1 MGNLHMGIGRSG
13 KQGRFDDAA
22 VVLGDRLEPGSLYR
36 LLADEGHR
44 LFGDGYFAD
53 LYVPTHR
60 GRPTIP
66 ARVVAT
72 VMLLQSHEGL
82 SDREALDRLE
92 FDLRWSAAA
101 GLTVAPAGFHPT
113 VLVGLRNRLRASD
126 RPRRLLQD
134 VNVAAK
140 AAGLL
145 RSRVRVLDSTPML
158 DAVAT
163 QDTVTQLRAAIR
175 GLLTVLD
182 REGQSE
188 LASRVRAVLVRDDA
202 YATVGKP
209 ACDWDDRA
217 AKEKLVDALV
227 VDALAALG
235 AVEGEP
241 LGPLVTEKAELL
253 ALVAGQ
259 DVEQGQDGVFRIA
272 RKVARDRVISTVD
285 TQARHGHKS
294 RARTFDGYKSH
305 VSLDPDCELI
315 AEVSITAGNAADR
328 DVVDELIATDTTGG
342 VAEQVAAGQV
352 GALTVMG
359 DSAYADGKTLD
370 RLTAAGHVVMAKVP
384 PVRNTTG
391 GFAKDAFTIDLSAGT
406 VTCPAGQRVPI
417 VPVAAGGGRAA
428 FGKLCATCPLRAQCT
443 KAKAGRVVGVHPQ
456 ELALQKA
463 RAAQKDP
470 AWQAV
475 YRATRPKVER
485 KISHLTRRP
494 WGGRRARCR
503 GSERN
508 LTDLLTRAGVVNLA
522 NLARKGLRFG
532 PTGWAIA

>member
-1 MGNLHMGIGRSG
+1 MGIGRSG

-53 LYVPTHR
+53 LYVPTRR

-72 VMLLQSHEGL
+72 VMLLQSYEGL

-145 RSRVRVLDSTPML
+145 RGRVRVLDSTPML

-182 REGQSE
+182 REGQSGR
-188 LASRVRAVLVRDDA
+188 AARARAVLVRDDA

-217 AKEKLVDALV
+217 AKDGLVDALV
-227 VDALAALG
+227 AGALAALG
-235 AVEGEP
+235 AVEGEA
-241 LGPLVTEKAELL
+241 LGPLVGEKAELL

-259 DVEQGQDGVFRIA
+259 DVEQGEDGVFRIA

-305 VSLDPDCELI
+305 VSLDPDSELV

-328 DVVDELIATDTTGG
+328 DVVDELIATDTTGE

-352 GALTVMG
+352 EALTVMG

-391 GFAKDAFTIDLSAGT
+391 GFAKDAFTIDLGAGT
-406 VTCPAGQRVPI
+406 VTCPAAQIVPI

-428 FGKLCATCPLRAQCT
+428 FGKLCATCPLRARCT

-456 ELALQKA
+456 ELALQNA
-463 RAAQKDP
+463 RTAQQDP
-470 AWQAV
+470 AWQTV
-475 YRATRPKVER
+475 YRAT
-485 KISHLTRRP
+485 
-494 WGGRRARCR
+494 
-503 GSERN
+503 
-508 LTDLLTRAGVVNLA
+508 
-522 NLARKGLRFG
+522 
-532 PTGWAIA
+532 

>member
-1 MGNLHMGIGRSG
+1 MGIGRSG
-13 KQGRFDDAA
+13 RQGRFDDAA
-22 VVLGDRLEPGSLYR
+22 LVLGDRLERGSLYR

-44 LFGDGYFAD
+44 LFGDDYFAD
-53 LYVPTHR
+53 LYAPTHR

-101 GLTVAPAGFHPT
+101 GLTVAPQGFHPT
-113 VLVGLRNRLRASD
+113 VLVGLRSRLRASD

-145 RSRVRVLDSTPML
+145 RGRIRVLDSTPML

-182 REGQSE
+182 REGQRG
-188 LASRVRAVLVRDDA
+188 LAAGVRAVLVRDDA
-202 YATVGKP
+202 YTTVGKP

-217 AKEKLVDALV
+217 AKERLVDALV

-235 AVEGEP
+235 ALEGEP
-241 LGPLVTEKAELL
+241 LGPLVGEKAELL

-259 DVEQGQDGVFRIA
+259 DVEQGGDGTFRIA
-272 RKVARDRVISTVD
+272 RRVARDRVISTVD

-305 VSLDPDCELI
+305 VSLDPESELI
-315 AEVSITAGNAADR
+315 AEVTITPGNAADR
-328 DVVDELIATDTTGG
+328 DVVDELIATDTTGQ
-342 VAEQVAAGQV
+342 VQEKVAAGQLA
-352 GALTVMG
+352 ALIVMG

-384 PVRNTTG
+384 PARNTTG
-391 GFAKDAFTIDLSAGT
+391 GFAKDAFRIDLTAGT
-406 VTCPAGQRVPI
+406 VTCPAGQTIPI

-428 FGKLCATCPLRAQCT
+428 FGSVCVHCPLRAQCT
-443 KAKAGRVVGVHPQ
+443 KAKAGRVVAVHPH
-456 ELALQKA
+456 ELALQSA
-463 RAAQKDP
+463 RAAQQDP

-485 KISHLTRRP
+485 KISHLTRKP
-494 WGGRRARCR
+494 WGGRKARCR

>member
-1 MGNLHMGIGRSG
+1 
-13 KQGRFDDAA
+13 
-22 VVLGDRLEPGSLYR
+22 
-36 LLADEGHR
+36 
-44 LFGDGYFAD
+44 
-53 LYVPTHR
+53 
-60 GRPTIP
+60 
-66 ARVVAT
+66 
-72 VMLLQSHEGL
+72 
-82 SDREALDRLE
+82 
-92 FDLRWSAAA
+92 
-101 GLTVAPAGFHPT
+101 
-113 VLVGLRNRLRASD
+113 
-126 RPRRLLQD
+126 
-134 VNVAAK
+134 
-140 AAGLL
+140 
-145 RSRVRVLDSTPML
+145 
-158 DAVAT
+158 
-163 QDTVTQLRAAIR
+163 
-175 GLLTVLD
+175 
-182 REGQSE
+182 
-188 LASRVRAVLVRDDA
+188 
-202 YATVGKP
+202 
-209 ACDWDDRA
+209 
-217 AKEKLVDALV
+217 VDALV
-227 VDALAALG
+227 TDALAALG
-235 AVEGEP
+235 AVEGEA

-272 RKVARDRVISTVD
+272 RMVARDRVISTVD

-305 VSLDPDCELI
+305 VSLDPDSELI

-370 RLTAAGHVVMAKVP
+370 HLTAAGHVVMAKVP

-406 VTCPAGQRVPI
+406 VTCPAAHSVPI

-443 KAKAGRVVGVHPQ
+443 KAKAGRVVGVHPH

-470 AWQAV
+470 AWLEV

>member
-1 MGNLHMGIGRSG
+1 
-13 KQGRFDDAA
+13 
-22 VVLGDRLEPGSLYR
+22 
-36 LLADEGHR
+36 
-44 LFGDGYFAD
+44 
-53 LYVPTHR
+53 
-60 GRPTIP
+60 
-66 ARVVAT
+66 
-72 VMLLQSHEGL
+72 
-82 SDREALDRLE
+82 
-92 FDLRWSAAA
+92 
-101 GLTVAPAGFHPT
+101 
-113 VLVGLRNRLRASD
+113 
-126 RPRRLLQD
+126 LLQD

-145 RSRVRVLDSTPML
+145 RSRIRVLDSTPML

-182 REGQSE
+182 REGQRG
-188 LASRVRAVLVRDDA
+188 LAAGVRAVLVRDDA
-202 YATVGKP
+202 YTTVGKP

-217 AKEKLVDALV
+217 AKERLVDALV

-235 AVEGEP
+235 ALEGEP
-241 LGPLVTEKAELL
+241 LGPLVGEKAELL

-259 DVEQGQDGVFRIA
+259 DVEQGGDGTFRIA
-272 RKVARDRVISTVD
+272 RRVARDRVISTVD

-305 VSLDPDCELI
+305 VSLDPESELI
-315 AEVSITAGNAADR
+315 AEVTITPGNAADR
-328 DVVDELIATDTTGG
+328 DVVDELIATDTTGQ
-342 VAEQVAAGQV
+342 VQEKVAAGQLA
-352 GALTVMG
+352 ALIVMG

-384 PVRNTTG
+384 PARNTTG
-391 GFAKDAFTIDLSAGT
+391 GFAKDAFRIDLTAGT
-406 VTCPAGQRVPI
+406 VTCPAGQTIPI

-428 FGKLCATCPLRAQCT
+428 FGSVCVHCPLRAQCT
-443 KAKAGRVVGVHPQ
+443 KAKAGRVVAVHPH
-456 ELALQKA
+456 ELALQSA
-463 RAAQKDP
+463 RAAQQDP

-485 KISHLTRRP
+485 KISHLTRKP
-494 WGGRRARCR
+494 WGGRKARCR

>member
-1 MGNLHMGIGRSG
+1 MGNLGMGIGRSG

-22 VVLGDRLEPGSLYR
+22 VVLGDRLAPGSLYR

-44 LFGDGYFAD
+44 LFGDEYFAD
-53 LYVPTHR
+53 LYAPTHR

-113 VLVGLRNRLRASD
+113 VLVGLRNRLRASG
-126 RPRRLLQD
+126 RGRRLFED

-145 RSRVRVLDSTPML
+145 RGRVRVLDSTPLL

-163 QDTVTQLRAAIR
+163 QDTVTQLRAGIR

-182 REGQSE
+182 RQGQGG
-188 LASRVRAVLVRDDA
+188 LAGRVRAVLVRDDD

-217 AKEKLVDALV
+217 AKEALVDALV

-235 AVEGEP
+235 AVEGERVE
-241 LGPLVTEKAELL
+241 PLVAEKFELL

-259 DVEQGQDGVFRIA
+259 DVDQGEDGVFRIA

-285 TQARHGHKS
+285 TEARHGHKS
-294 RARTFDGYKSH
+294 RARTFDGYKTH
-305 VSLDPDCELI
+305 VSVDPDSELI
-315 AEVSITAGNAADR
+315 AQVTITAGNAADR
-328 DVVDELIATDTTGG
+328 DVVDELIATDTTGE

-352 GALTVMG
+352 GPLVVMG

-370 RLTAAGHVVMAKVP
+370 RLSAAGHVVMAKVP

-391 GFAKDAFTIDLSAGT
+391 GFTKDAFIIDLGAGT
-406 VTCPAGQRVPI
+406 VTCPAGQVVAI
-417 VPVAAGGGRAA
+417 TAVAAGGGRAA
-428 FGKLCATCPLRAQCT
+428 FGQACATCPLRAQCT
-443 KAKAGRVVGVHPQ
+443 KAKAGRVVAVHPH
-456 ELALQKA
+456 EHALQNA
-463 RAAQKDP
+463 RAAQADP
-470 AWQAV
+470 AWQGF

-485 KISHLTRRP
+485 KISHLTRKP

-503 GSERN
+503 GTERN

>member
-1 MGNLHMGIGRSG
+1 MGNLSMGIGRSG

-22 VVLGDRLEPGSLYR
+22 VVLGDRLEPGSLCR

-44 LFGDGYFAD
+44 LFGDDYFAD
-53 LYVPTHR
+53 LYAPTHR

-101 GLTVAPAGFHPT
+101 GLTVAPVGFHPT

-134 VNVAAK
+134 VNAAAR

-182 REGQSE
+182 REGQSG
-188 LASRVRAVLVRDDA
+188 LAAGVRAVLVRDDA

-209 ACDWDDRA
+209 VCDWDDRA

-235 AVEGEP
+235 AVEGEA

-259 DVEQGQDGVFRIA
+259 DVEQGEDGVFRIA

-305 VSLDPDCELI
+305 VSLDPDSELV

-328 DVVDELIATDTTGG
+328 DVVDELIATDTTGE

-352 GALTVMG
+352 EALTVMG
-359 DSAYADGKTLD
+359 DSAYADGRTLD

-406 VTCPAGQRVPI
+406 VTCPAAHSVPI

-428 FGKLCATCPLRAQCT
+428 FGKLCSACPLRARCT
-443 KAKAGRVVGVHPQ
+443 KAKAGRVVAVHPH
-456 ELALQKA
+456 ELALQRA
-463 RAAQKDP
+463 RADQKDP
-470 AWQAV
+470 EWQGL

-485 KISHLTRRP
+485 KISHLTRKP
-494 WGGRRARCR
+494 WGGRKARCR

>member
-1 MGNLHMGIGRSG
+1 MGIGRSG

-22 VVLGDRLEPGSLYR
+22 VVLGDRLEPGSLFR

-44 LFGDGYFAD
+44 LFGDDYFAD
-53 LYVPTHR
+53 LYAPTHR

-82 SDREALDRLE
+82 SDREAVDRLE

-113 VLVGLRNRLRASD
+113 VLVGLRNRLRVSE

-145 RSRVRVLDSTPML
+145 RGRVRVLDSTPML

-163 QDTVTQLRAAIR
+163 QDTVTQVRAAIR

-182 REGQSE
+182 REGQRE
-188 LASRVRAVLVRDDA
+188 LAARVRAVLVRDDA
-202 YATVGKP
+202 YDTVGKP

-241 LGPLVTEKAELL
+241 LGPVVAEKAQLL

-285 TQARHGHKS
+285 TAARHGHKS

-305 VSLDPDCELI
+305 VSLDPECELI
-315 AEVSITAGNAADR
+315 AEVAITAGNAPDR
-328 DVVDELIATDTTGG
+328 DVVDELIATDTTDTTSG
-342 VAEQVAAGQV
+342 VAEQVGAGQV

-370 RLTAAGHVVMAKVP
+370 RLSAAGHVVMAKVP

-391 GFAKDAFTIDLSAGT
+391 GFAKDGFTIDLSAGT
-406 VTCPAGQRVPI
+406 VTCPAAHRVPI

-428 FGKLCATCPLRAQCT
+428 FGKQCSACPLRAQCT
-443 KAKAGRVVGVHPQ
+443 KAKAGRVVAVHPH
-456 ELALQKA
+456 EDALQKA

-470 AWQAV
+470 HWQAL
-475 YRATRPKVER
+475 YRANRPKVER
-485 KISHLTRRP
+485 KISHLTRKP

-503 GSERN
+503 GPERN
-508 LTDLLTRAGVVNLA
+508 LTDLLTRAGVINLA